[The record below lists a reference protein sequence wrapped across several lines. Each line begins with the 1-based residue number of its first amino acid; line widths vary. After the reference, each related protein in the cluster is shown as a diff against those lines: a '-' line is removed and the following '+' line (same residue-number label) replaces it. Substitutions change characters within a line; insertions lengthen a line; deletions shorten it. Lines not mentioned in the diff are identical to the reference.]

1 MHPLFEEFAGLL
13 EKEDK
18 EKCVEFAVSKLSS
31 GQLDV
36 VTLYDQILA
45 PSLNRIV
52 CKPTEADTKIWRE
65 HVKSAIVRTIV
76 ECSYPYVIRER
87 DRRYSKKRGEKAIV
101 VCPTEEYHEI
111 GPRMVADF
119 FTLLG
124 YDATFIGA
132 NTPQMNVVSAVLETR
147 PKYVAISVTNYYN
160 LVAAQKTISLIRG
173 SGATGFKVIAGGNAF
188 RRNPD
193 EYKRIGADML
203 LHTFEDL
210 SKLREGDA

>member
-1 MHPLFEEFAGLL
+1 MHPFFEEFAGLL

-36 VTLYDQILA
+36 LTLYNEILT

-52 CKPTEADTKIWRE
+52 CRPAEADIKVWRE

-76 ECSYPYVIRER
+76 ECCYPHVIRER
-87 DRRYSKKRGEKAIV
+87 DRKYAGKRRERVIV
-101 VCPTEEYHEI
+101 VCPADEYHEI

-124 YDATFIGA
+124 YEAMFIGA
-132 NTPQMNVVSAVLETR
+132 NTPQMNVVSAVAETK
-147 PKYVAISVTNYYN
+147 PKFVAMSVTNYYN
-160 LVAAQKTISLIRG
+160 LVAAQKTISMIRE
-173 SGATGFKVIAGGNAF
+173 SGASGFKMIVGGNAF

-193 EYKRIGADML
+193 EYRRIGADML
-203 LHTFEDL
+203 LQTFEEIR
-210 SKLREGDA
+210 KLTAGGV